1 MEPARRFE
9 RICHRGAPTEFHENT
24 LASFERALER
34 GADALELDV
43 HVTAD
48 GVIVV
53 HHDPVLPPS
62 AQPAS
67 LRRAEIARTQ
77 WADLETVEIADE
89 ARIPRLSD
97 VLTMVGNRAAI
108 YVEIKGQDIE
118 SQVADAIGRATC
130 RCAVHSFDHG
140 AVERMRLLSPAL
152 PRGIL
157 FDRYPRDVA
166 NAMAK
171 TEARDVWPKWS
182 LIDQRLVDA
191 VHQEGGRVIAWTVN
205 DARETARLVDLGV
218 DGICS
223 DDLRL
228 IR

>member
-1 MEPARRFE
+1 MERPRRFE
-9 RICHRGAPTEFHENT
+9 RIGHRGAPKEIPENT

-43 HVTAD
+43 HATAD

-53 HHDPVLPPS
+53 HHDPILNQV
-62 AQPAS
+62 AQPAR
-67 LRRAEIARTQ
+67 LRRADIARTK
-77 WADLETVEIADE
+77 WEDLESVQIADE

-97 VLTMVGNRAAI
+97 VFAMIGSRATI
-108 YVEIKGQDIE
+108 YVEMKGRDIE
-118 SQVADAIGRATC
+118 HQVADAISRANC

-140 AVERMRLLSPAL
+140 AIERMRLLAPAL

-166 NAMAK
+166 NAMSKA
-171 TEARDVWPKWS
+171 EARDVWPKWS
-182 LIDQRLVDA
+182 LIDQPLVNA
-191 VHQEGGRVIAWTVN
+191 VHREGGRVIAWTVN
-205 DARETARLVDLGV
+205 DARDATRLVDLGV